1 MYVQLYVRTCS
12 VFGFMCIFYCCRGS
26 LTLARD
32 YDIPQSNN
40 KLKNFEH
47 TLQIESSKLSIR
59 MSLFVETCGTLMF
72 NN

>member
-1 MYVQLYVRTCS
+1 MYSCMYVRTCS

-32 YDIPQSNN
+32 YDIPQSMDY

-47 TLQIESSKLSIR
+47 SLQIESSTLSSQI
-59 MSLFVETCGTLMF
+59 S
-72 NN
+72 